1 MNRFHPTILIVCVL
15 LVSVSLPVCGDAAKT
30 VEAYRASFEK
40 RMNSELDG
48 HGKKAR
54 ELRQNYLGVLKK
66 LKGELGRQEKLTA
79 AAQVVAEIEAVED
92 GEQAKP
98 IPENADYRFKRLRV
112 QWERGIE
119 EILRERNRKVEATS
133 KLYLKALDSEKRK
146 LTRAG
151 KIKEALLLEEEEM
164 RVKALPEVV
173 AALKVDEPEEPA
185 AVDLKKFLPG
195 REFTYRREEAKN
207 QEMRLR
213 FQKQGLASLEKT
225 INVKWEIVEE
235 RRVVLTH
242 PAWHGTMHL
251 KFAKDGLSF
260 DGKAVPQG
268 TWRRGDLIGEA
279 PAP

>member
-1 MNRFHPTILIVCVL
+1 MNRFYQTILIVCAL
-15 LVSVSLPVCGDAAKT
+15 LVSVSLPVCGDAVKT
-30 VEAYRASFEK
+30 VEAFRASFEK

-54 ELRQNYLGVLKK
+54 ELREKYLGVLKK

-119 EILRERNRKVEATS
+119 EILRERNRKVEVTS

-151 KIKEALLLEEEEM
+151 KIKEALLLEDEEM
-164 RVKALPEVV
+164 LVKALPEVV

-185 AVDLKKFLPG
+185 AIDLKKFLPG
-195 REFTYRREEAKN
+195 RQFTYRREEAKN
-207 QEMRLR
+207 QELRLE
-213 FQKQGLASLEKT
+213 FQKQGIASMEKT
-225 INVKWEIVEE
+225 INIKWKIVGE
-235 RRVVLTH
+235 RTVVLTH
-242 PAWHGTMHL
+242 PDWHTTLHL
-251 KFAKDGLSF
+251 DFSKDGLSY

-268 TWRRGDLIGEA
+268 TWRRGDLVGEA